1 MKIKSNPENGSLT
14 LAMVLV
20 CAAIIVVGVG
30 GCVAYKLQKKVD
42 EANDK
47 KRREMASNEV
57 EHFSQRALQD
67 YVQQSG
73 DSNAFVIKSF
83 TLVPAAENAVMVWH
97 LQSSTDLSNWE
108 TILETTN
115 AADADDWVS
124 ATLSG
129 SKTSDHQF
137 FRLLSR

>member
-30 GCVAYKLQKKVD
+30 GCVAYKLQKGID
-42 EANDK
+42 AANEK

-67 YVQQSG
+67 YVQQTG
-73 DSNAFVIKSF
+73 DSNAFVVKSF

-115 AADADDWVS
+115 SADADDWVS

-129 SKTSDHQF
+129 AKTSSHQF